1 MPSSS
6 EVEHLTVNQNVA
18 GSIPAQAAIGQQI
31 SWLNHF
37 SDTEKIGGS
46 SPSCPTN
53 VDSSSNGRAFDC
65 DSKGC
70 EFDSHLSTQKYRCLA
85 QQGEHLFYTQ
95 KVIGSIP
102 ITPTKHGEVCNRDKQ
117 PDCKSGV
124 A

>member
-1 MPSSS
+1 MTHWENLPSSS

-18 GSIPAQAAIGQQI
+18 GSIPAWAA
-31 SWLNHF
+31 N
-37 SDTEKIGGS
+37 
-46 SPSCPTN
+46 
-53 VDSSSNGRAFDC
+53 
-65 DSKGC
+65 
-70 EFDSHLSTQKYRCLA
+70 RCLA
-85 QQGEHLFYTQ
+85 QKGEHLFYTQ

>member
-6 EVEHLTVNQNVA
+6 AVEHLTVNQNVA

-53 VDSSSNGRAFDC
+53 VDSSSIGRAPDC
-65 DSKGC
+65 GSGGC
-70 EFDSHLSTQKYRCLA
+70 EFDSHLSTQNGAVAHL
-85 QQGEHLFYTQ
+85 GEHNTCT
-95 KVIGSIP
+95 VEVAGSIP
-102 ITPTKHGEVCNRDKQ
+102 VGSTIQE
-117 PDCKSGV
+117 
-124 A
+124 